1 MKPLNRMVLVEPLAE
16 EESSKP
22 AFYLPDDIV
31 VNKKEFEVVTVK
43 SVADDS
49 RLYDVLSTGDKI
61 IVEGHMLRQIEVSG
75 AACHLILENHVL
87 GVVK

>member
-31 VNKKEFEVVTVK
+31 VNKKEFEV
-43 SVADDS
+43 
-49 RLYDVLSTGDKI
+49 
-61 IVEGHMLRQIEVSG
+61 SG